1 MLCNTSGML
10 IIGIILWG
18 MLIGAAAQWI
28 LGSTKGSGV
37 NWGLALGAGVLGS
50 FVGGALGSLIAGE
63 GFSFGPSGIIS
74 SLIGALIVTAIWVW
88 LDRKNAPAA

>member
-1 MLCNTSGML
+1 ML

-28 LGSTKGSGV
+28 LGATKGSGV
-37 NWGLALGAGVLGS
+37 NWGMALGAGVLGS
-50 FVGGALGSLIAGE
+50 FIGGLLGSLIAGE
-63 GFSFGPSGIIS
+63 GFAFRPSGIIG

-88 LDRKNAPAA
+88 ADRRQADS

>member
-1 MLCNTSGML
+1 ML

-28 LGSTKGSGV
+28 LGSSKGSGV
-37 NWGLALGAGVLGS
+37 NWGMALGAGVLGS

-63 GFSFGPSGIIS
+63 GFAFEPSGILW
-74 SLIGALIVTAIWVW
+74 SLVGALIVTGIWVW
-88 LDRKNAPAA
+88 VDRKNADAS